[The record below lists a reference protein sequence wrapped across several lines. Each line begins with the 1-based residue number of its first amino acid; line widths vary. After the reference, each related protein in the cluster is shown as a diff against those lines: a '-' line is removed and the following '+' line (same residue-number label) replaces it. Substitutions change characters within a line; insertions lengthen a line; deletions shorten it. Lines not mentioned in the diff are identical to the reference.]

1 MKKFIIAGT
10 ITLTLLLTLS
20 GLMTAGAQ
28 NAANKSIAGDW
39 QAIWNTP
46 IGAMN
51 CHYTFKVE
59 GNTVTGKVIA
69 EMNGN
74 KSESE
79 ITEGKIDEDKII
91 FSWIYNN
98 DVKMVCTGKITADGI
113 SLTRQAGSY
122 GTEEAV
128 ATRISGGEKK
138 Q

>member
-1 MKKFIIAGT
+1 MKKLIIAGT

-28 NAANKSIAGDW
+28 DEASKSIAGDW
-39 QAIWNTP
+39 QATWNTP

-51 CHYTFKVE
+51 CHYAFKVA
-59 GNTVTGKVIA
+59 GNVLTGKVTA
-69 EMNGN
+69 EMSGN

-79 ITEGKIDEDKII
+79 ITEGKIDKDKIT
-91 FSWIYNN
+91 FVWVYNN
-98 DVKMVCTGKITADGI
+98 DVRMVCTGKITADGI

-128 ATRISGGEKK
+128 ATRILTSNKK
-138 Q
+138 

>member
-1 MKKFIIAGT
+1 MKELIIAGT

-28 NAANKSIAGDW
+28 DEASKSIAGDW
-39 QAIWNTP
+39 QATWNTP

-51 CHYTFKVE
+51 CHYAFKVA
-59 GNTVTGKVIA
+59 GNVLTGKVTA
-69 EMNGN
+69 EMSGN

-79 ITEGKIDEDKII
+79 ITEGKIDKDQIT
-91 FSWIYNN
+91 FVWVYNN
-98 DVKMVCTGKITADGI
+98 DVRMVCTGKITADGI

-128 ATRISGGEKK
+128 ATRIPGDEKK
-138 Q
+138 